1 MDINMSNMDWI
12 KFEIV
17 WEGFKQELLRV
28 IASQPSGKRIGS
40 ALPINIKH
48 SGYFALIPENLDLEA
63 HLSQFPLTDY
73 KFIDDHGHIKAINTN
88 GTLGSYFD
96 IERLIYIIGLI
107 SSIPSN
113 KKDSIDE
120 EGYVPINALY
130 LRKFFKDYLS
140 YLDYLIKT
148 GVVITDGQYFISKKS
163 RGYKFA
169 PPYDSVPLIKYEYQS
184 VRELATQVE
193 AVPKEVF
200 NEALGRFTTNPLLEH
215 PYLSY
220 WYEQRKLTINV
231 ELAEQY
237 AYKIM
242 SEKFSNGYE
251 SWDSNKDK
259 WCRSR
264 NTFCKKYPRSQYNA
278 AIHNIESIACY
289 DYKAKIDSNVHRLH
303 SVITNIQ
310 KDYRNFLLYDEQPL
324 VGIDIANSQPYLLCL
339 LFNPQFWEQSS
350 SVSLNIG
357 TLPPNI
363 QALFTQE
370 HLVEI
375 RDYVNSLAVEA
386 LQEYKQIASD
396 GMVYDHIMNLV
407 NRRQTSN
414 TLDRKDVKTMMLI
427 VLFSKNKYYNQ
438 KGAVLKRL
446 FDQTYPEVYSLIAL
460 TKRDNH
466 AALAC
471 LLQSIE
477 SEIILHRCCK
487 RIWEEGNH
495 QVPVFTIHDS
505 IATTTEYVEWVKSVM
520 KEELTKAV
528 GMPLTLKEEQW
539 GLDKIESPQLL
550 Y

>member
-1 MDINMSNMDWI
+1 MSNLDWN
-12 KFEIV
+12 KFELV

-28 IASQPSGKRIGS
+28 IASQPSGRRIGS

-48 SGYFALIPENLDLEA
+48 SGYFALIPENLDLDA
-63 HLSQFPLTDY
+63 HLEQYPLTDY
-73 KFIDDHGHIKAINTN
+73 KFVNDHGYIKTVTTS

-107 SSIPSN
+107 SSIPSI

-120 EGYVPINALY
+120 EGYVSINALY

-140 YLDYLIKT
+140 YLDYLIRT
-148 GVVITDGQYFISKKS
+148 GVLITDKQYIKGEKSK
-163 RGYKFA
+163 GYKFA
-169 PPYDSVPLIKYEYQS
+169 PPYDSSPLIKYVYQS
-184 VRELATQVE
+184 VREQAVLVE
-193 AVPKEVF
+193 AIPQEVF
-200 NEALGRFTTNPLLEH
+200 NESLNKFTSNHLLEY
-215 PYLSY
+215 PYLSH
-220 WYEQRKLTINV
+220 WYEQKQLTLNAD
-231 ELAEQY
+231 LARQY
-237 AYKIM
+237 AYQM
-242 SEKFSNGYE
+242 MVEKFNGGYE
-251 SWDSNKDK
+251 SWDSNRDK

-278 AIHNIESIACY
+278 AIQNIESIAFF
-289 DYKAKIDSNVHRLH
+289 DYKAKIDTNVHRLH

-310 KDYRNFLLYDEQPL
+310 KDYRNFLLYNGQPL
-324 VGIDIANSQPYLLCL
+324 VGIDMANSQPYLLCL
-339 LFNPQFWEQSS
+339 LFNPHFWEQDSS
-350 SVSLNIG
+350 ASLKIG

-375 RDYVNSLAVEA
+375 RNHVSSLAAET
-386 LQEYKQIASD
+386 LQEYKQIVSD
-396 GMVYDHIMNLV
+396 GMVYDHIMSLV
-407 NRRQTSN
+407 NRRQTN
-414 TLDRKDVKTMMLI
+414 ETLDRKDVKTMMLI
-427 VLFSKNKYYNQ
+427 VLFSKNSYYNQ
-438 KGAVLKRL
+438 RGAMLKRL
-446 FDQTYPEVYSLIAL
+446 FDQTYPEIYSLIAL

-487 RIWEEGNH
+487 RIWEKGNY

-505 IATTTEYVEWVKSVM
+505 IATTSEHVEWVKTIM
-520 KEELTKAV
+520 QEELTNAI
-528 GMPLTLKEEQW
+528 GLPPTFKEEQW
-539 GLDKIESPQLL
+539 NLSQVEYPQYL

>member
-28 IASQPSGKRIGS
+28 IASQPSGKRIAS

-48 SGYFALIPENLDLEA
+48 SGYFALIPENLNLET
-63 HLSQFPLTDY
+63 HLAQYPLTDY
-73 KFIDDHGHIKAINTN
+73 KFVDDHGHIKTVTTS

-148 GVVITDGQYFISKKS
+148 GVIITDGQYIISKKS
-163 RGYKFA
+163 KGYKFA
-169 PPYDSVPLIKYEYQS
+169 PPYDSVPLVKYEYQS
-184 VRELATQVE
+184 VKEATTLVE
-193 AVPKEVF
+193 AVPKEAF
-200 NEALGRFTTNPLLEH
+200 NEALDRFATNPLLEY

-220 WYEQRKLTINV
+220 WYEQKKLTIDV

-237 AYKIM
+237 AYKVM

-251 SWDSNKDK
+251 SWDFNKDK

-278 AIHNIESIACY
+278 AIHNIESIACH

-310 KDYRNFLLYDEQPL
+310 KDYRHFLLYDEQPL

-350 SVSLNIG
+350 SVSLNID

-375 RDYVNSLAVEA
+375 RDYVSSLAAEA
-386 LQEYKQIASD
+386 LQEYKQIAS
-396 GMVYDHIMNLV
+396 GGRVYDHIMNLI
-407 NRRQTSN
+407 NSRRNT
-414 TLDRKDVKTMMLI
+414 TLDRKSIKTMMLI
-427 VLFSKNKYYNQ
+427 VFFSKNRYYHQ
-438 KGAVLKRL
+438 QGATLKRL
-446 FDQTYPEVYSLIAL
+446 FDNAYPEIYSLIAL
-460 TKRDNH
+460 TKRDNQ
-466 AALAC
+466 AVLAC

-505 IATTTEYVEWVKSVM
+505 IATTTEHVEWVKGIM
-520 KEELTKAV
+520 QEELTNAI
-528 GMPLTLKEEQW
+528 GILPTLKEEQW
-539 GLDKIESPQLL
+539 NLSQVGYPQYLH
-550 Y
+550 